1 MIKEDEVMKK
11 QCMVL
16 LVENNSGVLARVSS
30 LFMQRG
36 FNIDSLTVSST
47 EIPHISRITVMT
59 TGDSRT
65 FSQIMKQ
72 TSKLVEAKMIVSVE
86 PEFSLIREI
95 LMVKFSSA
103 TDDLDILKGII
114 EKFGANIIDMSHG
127 CFVAELTESPQR
139 VDEFLDAVKGFEM
152 IEMCRSGAIALER
165 GLIDYEL

>member
-1 MIKEDEVMKK
+1 
-11 QCMVL
+11 MVL

-72 TSKLVEAKMIVSVE
+72 TSKLVEAKMIFSVE

-95 LMVKFSSA
+95 LMVKFSSV
-103 TDDLDILKGII
+103 TDELDTLKKII
-114 EKFGANIIDMSHG
+114 SDFGANIIDMSHG

-139 VDEFLDAVKGFEM
+139 VDEFLEAVKGFEM

>member
-1 MIKEDEVMKK
+1 MLETDMKK
-11 QCMVL
+11 QCMVI

-47 EIPHISRITVMT
+47 EDPKISRITVMC
-59 TGDSRT
+59 TGDKKS
-65 FSQIMKQ
+65 FSQILNQ
-72 TSKLVEAKMIVSVE
+72 TAKLVETKMIFSVE

-103 TDDLDILKGII
+103 TDELDTLKGII

-139 VDEFLDAVKGFEM
+139 VDEFLEAVKGFEM

>member
-1 MIKEDEVMKK
+1 MKK

-59 TGDSRT
+59 TGDSQT

-72 TSKLVEAKMIVSVE
+72 TSKLVEAKMIFSVE

-103 TDDLDILKGII
+103 TDELDTLKGII
-114 EKFGANIIDMSHG
+114 DKFGANIIDMSHG

-139 VDEFLDAVKGFEM
+139 VDEFLEAVKGFEM

>member
-1 MIKEDEVMKK
+1 MRK

-16 LVENNSGVLARVSS
+16 LVENNAGVLARVSS

-47 EIPHISRITVMT
+47 DSPNISRITVMT
-59 TGDSRT
+59 TGDNRT

-72 TSKLVEAKMIVSVE
+72 TSKLVEAKMIFSVE

-95 LMVKFSSA
+95 LMVKFSSD
-103 TDDLDILKGII
+103 TEELEELKKII
-114 EKFGANIIDMSHG
+114 ERFGAHIIDMSYG

-139 VDEFLDAVKGFEM
+139 VDDFLEAVKSYRM
-152 IEMCRSGAIALER
+152 IEICRSGAIALER
-165 GLIDYEL
+165 GLIDYELN

>member
-1 MIKEDEVMKK
+1 MKK

-16 LVENNSGVLARVSS
+16 LVENNAGVLARVSS

-47 EIPHISRITVMT
+47 DSPNISRITVMT
-59 TGDSRT
+59 TGDNRT

-72 TSKLVEAKMIVSVE
+72 TGKLVEAKMIFSVE

-95 LMVKFSSA
+95 LMVKFSCD
-103 TDDLDILKGII
+103 TEELEELKKII
-114 EKFGANIIDMSHG
+114 EKFGAHIIDMSYG
-127 CFVAELTESPQR
+127 CFVAELTESPQKI
-139 VDEFLDAVKGFEM
+139 DDFLDAVKSYKM

-165 GLIDYEL
+165 GLIDYELN